1 LKPETALFLEK
12 SRELLDQADAILG
25 IGLHEVAG
33 RTAYL
38 AGMHAAQGFIFET
51 LERVFKRHST
61 VQSEFVRMVKEDPRV
76 DIELRS
82 FLSRTYNLKTIAD
95 YGTGPASHV
104 SAESAKDAVQTARRF
119 VECVAGLMSKD
130 DPAV

>member
-12 SRELLDQADAILG
+12 SRELFDQADAISG
-25 IGLHEVAG
+25 IGLHGVAG

-38 AGMHAAQGFIFET
+38 AGMHAARGFIFET
-51 LERVFKRHST
+51 LGRVFKRHST

-82 FLSRTYNLKTIAD
+82 FQPRMSPPKAPKMPCRLQGGLLNVSRVSCPRTIRPYRNPNLAT
-95 YGTGPASHV
+95 PF
-104 SAESAKDAVQTARRF
+104 RR
-119 VECVAGLMSKD
+119 
-130 DPAV
+130 